1 MAEEKAEK
9 GKKGK
14 PKITAKDVEDAF
26 EELKEESGEE
36 ALVMSEDDGKYE
48 LILLDGK
55 KMRRLSKLMSG
66 AQFLK
71 CCQFTT
77 KVLKATAE

>member
-1 MAEEKAEK
+1 MAEAKEP

-14 PKITAKDVEDAF
+14 PKIEAKDVEAAF
-26 EELKEESGEE
+26 EELKEEAGEE

-48 LILLDGK
+48 LVLLDGK
-55 KMRRLSKLMSG
+55 KMKRISKPMSG

-71 CCQFTT
+71 CCQFAT
-77 KVLKATAE
+77 KILKVTAE